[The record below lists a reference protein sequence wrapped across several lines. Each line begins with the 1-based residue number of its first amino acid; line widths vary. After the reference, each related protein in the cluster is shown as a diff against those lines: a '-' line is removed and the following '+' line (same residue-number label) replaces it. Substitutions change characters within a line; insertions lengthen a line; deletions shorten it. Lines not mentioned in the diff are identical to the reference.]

1 MTFSE
6 VRKVKLLKK
15 ILLATAFLSSS
26 VSLNTWADTA
36 MSWNLARDMY
46 LMTEAA
52 PAGSPWSFMQNKS
65 GVNVSANY
73 TLFPTFQGGHAMASQ
88 PPAGG
93 TMLREPGF
101 PFPTQISP
109 SRVQVPV
116 SYSSGAT

>member
-52 PAGSPWSFMQNKS
+52 PAGSP
-65 GVNVSANY
+65 
-73 TLFPTFQGGHAMASQ
+73 
-88 PPAGG
+88 
-93 TMLREPGF
+93 
-101 PFPTQISP
+101 
-109 SRVQVPV
+109 
-116 SYSSGAT
+116 